1 MCTTNQ
7 NEWVFEIEI
16 FQMILT
22 NIIKINIDENFCN
35 IIETITNILKIK
47 KKKHVEQISVTSQ
60 INKFCIT
67 WYLSHILSYINIVFM
82 LKFIVEFRQSNN
94 AWNHWKKNQS
104 RYNKQNDKISK
115 YLLVDQM
122 LQKPTLH
129 HWQKLQSEYSA
140 LIQMM
145 TNVLI
150 VLIANVD
157 VERNFNIAQQIIN
170 YIKVQL
176 LLKII
181 KQLMM
186 LKKFS
191 NIDAIKREK
200 LQIKKIKFSF
210 HQKTKND

>member
-1 MCTTNQ
+1 
-7 NEWVFEIEI
+7 
-16 FQMILT
+16 
-22 NIIKINIDENFCN
+22 
-35 IIETITNILKIK
+35 
-47 KKKHVEQISVTSQ
+47 
-60 INKFCIT
+60 
-67 WYLSHILSYINIVFM
+67 
-82 LKFIVEFRQSNN
+82 
-94 AWNHWKKNQS
+94 
-104 RYNKQNDKISK
+104 
-115 YLLVDQM
+115 
-122 LQKPTLH
+122 
-129 HWQKLQSEYSA
+129 
-140 LIQMM
+140 MM